1 VQFVWCKNV
10 IEFYRNYNEKYI
22 QMFNMILE
30 ILTFIIVFIGSFLLL
45 ESFPTS

>member
-1 VQFVWCKNV
+1 
-10 IEFYRNYNEKYI
+10 
-22 QMFNMILE
+22 MILE